1 MSEPHH
7 EELSRPDWAIACV
20 LGILGLVGAFAA
32 FAEHGLIERE
42 VWFQGDTGRVF
53 ADMIWHDANHYRT
66 SVHTLFVMMALPPC
80 YIMRKLFGIEA
91 YDAVRI
97 LSVALAFAWTA
108 GLYLLFRLSSAQ
120 RTGAIL
126 FTLLGAMSSASI
138 FWFTTSETYAWGSL
152 SIVGALVFA
161 ALSDR
166 RSFPAAA
173 YVVIMIAT
181 ASATITNGVVGAA
194 ATLANLRWKR
204 TLLAGIA
211 ALVVLFA
218 LSFLQKA
225 VFPTASLLLSSNGE
239 EATYLM
245 DPKLGGPLRAG
256 SVFLFHSIVMPALRL
271 VDHNGHP
278 MLSVQMSLPGS
289 GSVVAVLAAVVW
301 GALLILG
308 LWAAVTVKT
317 SRNLR
322 LTVGL
327 SLLAQF
333 LLHLVYGDETFL
345 YSLHYM
351 PLLLVLSSFVLQ
363 TRLRNVGMAL
373 GLVLLPLIASTNIQA
388 LSESRKLVAPK
399 AAALSADS
407 KPAQN

>member
-1 MSEPHH
+1 MSESHH

-42 VWFQGDTGRVF
+42 VWFQGDTGRAF

-66 SVHTLFVMMALPPC
+66 SVHPLFVMMTLPPC

-97 LSVALAFAWTA
+97 VSVTLAFAWTA
-108 GLYLLFRLSSAQ
+108 GLYLLFRLSSVQ
-120 RTGAIL
+120 RTGAVL
-126 FTLLGAMSSASI
+126 FALLGAMSSASI

-161 ALSDR
+161 ALSER

-181 ASATITNGVVGAA
+181 ASVTITNGVVGAV

-218 LSFLQKA
+218 LSLLQKA
-225 VFPTASLLLSSNGE
+225 VFPTASLLLSSNSE

-289 GSVVAVLAAVVW
+289 GSIVAVLAVVIW

-308 LWAAVTVKT
+308 LWAAVTLKT
-317 SRNLR
+317 GRNLR
-322 LTVGL
+322 LTVCL

-388 LSESRKLVAPK
+388 LSESRKLIAPK

-407 KPAQN
+407 TPAQN